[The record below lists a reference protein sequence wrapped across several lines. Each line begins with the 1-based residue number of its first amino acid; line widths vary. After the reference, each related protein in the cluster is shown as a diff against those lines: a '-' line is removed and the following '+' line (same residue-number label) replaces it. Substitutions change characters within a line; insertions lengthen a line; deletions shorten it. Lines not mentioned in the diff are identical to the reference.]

1 MVEARQRDQW
11 NHTADLMA
19 LLANL
24 QRDPKRRARPFERG
38 HFHPLREIRRRP
50 PARTSGRISMDT
62 VETLLGLNDE

>member
-24 QRDPKRRARPFERG
+24 QRDPKRRSRPFERG
-38 HFHPLREIRRRP
+38 HFHPLQEVSQTP
-50 PARTSGRISMDT
+50 VKRTSGRISWGAFESM
-62 VETLLGLNDE
+62 LGIDDE